1 VTFKILC
8 ERGGE
13 KWQAYSVSAKTSG
26 AKFLKE
32 SADAEAAAIQ
42 KQWPDVTATVL
53 PAAEADEKVTA

>member
-1 VTFKILC
+1 MTYKILC
-8 ERGGE
+8 ERGSE
-13 KWQAYSVSAKTSG
+13 KWQAYSTTAKTSG

-32 SADAEAAAIQ
+32 SADEEAAAIK